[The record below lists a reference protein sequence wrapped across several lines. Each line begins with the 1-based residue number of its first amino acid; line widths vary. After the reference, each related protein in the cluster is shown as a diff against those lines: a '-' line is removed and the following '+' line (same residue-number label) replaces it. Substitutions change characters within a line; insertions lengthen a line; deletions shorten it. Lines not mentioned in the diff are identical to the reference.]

1 LPISYGNPGQTK
13 SEEQQHQRLPFR
25 PYSIAAHG
33 LKAMTRKPATPNCY
47 IIAGPNGA
55 GKTTFATE
63 FLPLYAN
70 CRNFINADLIAR
82 AYSPFDPDAGLLRA
96 GRAVL
101 ERIAEFTEAGT
112 DFAFETTLSGRAYVP
127 LLRRVKKSGFRL
139 HLFYLW
145 IPSPELAL
153 LRIRDR
159 VESGG
164 HAVPEPDVRRRFNR
178 SLRNLF
184 ALYRP
189 LLDTLYCFD
198 NSSDTPRLIF
208 KDEVGQTVIGD
219 AALYGQLQ
227 RKFAP

>member
-1 LPISYGNPGQTK
+1 MPDKTSQ
-13 SEEQQHQRLPFR
+13 
-25 PYSIAAHG
+25 
-33 LKAMTRKPATPNCY
+33 PNCY

-70 CRNFINADLIAR
+70 CQNFINPDLLAR
-82 AYSPFDPDAGLLRA
+82 AFSPFNPDAGLLRA

-101 ERIAEFTEAGT
+101 ERIAEFKEARIS
-112 DFAFETTLSGRAYVP
+112 FAFETTLAGRSYVP
-127 LLRRVKKSGFRL
+127 ILRRVKDTGFQL
-139 HLFYLW
+139 HMFYLW

-164 HAVPEPDVRRRFNR
+164 HNVPESDVRRRYGR
-178 SLRNLF
+178 TLVNLF
-184 ALYRP
+184 RMYRS
-189 LLDTLYCFD
+189 LLDTLHFFD

-208 KDEVGQTVIGD
+208 KDESGQTTIID
-219 AALYGQLQ
+219 AGLYEQFQ
-227 RKFAP
+227 RLFEP

>member
-1 LPISYGNPGQTK
+1 M
-13 SEEQQHQRLPFR
+13 RLDTMPR
-25 PYSIAAHG
+25 QPTS
-33 LKAMTRKPATPNCY
+33 PNCY

-63 FLPLYAN
+63 FLPLYVN

-82 AYSPFDPDAGLLRA
+82 GLSPFDPDAGMVRA
-96 GRAVL
+96 GRTVL
-101 ERIAEFTEAGT
+101 ERIAQFTEAGA
-112 DFAFETTLSGRAYVP
+112 DFAFETTLSGRAYVS
-127 LLRRVKKSGFRL
+127 LMHRMKKSGFRL
-139 HLFYLW
+139 NMFYLW
-145 IPSPELAL
+145 IPSANLAL

-164 HAVPEPDVRRRFNR
+164 HDVPERDVRRRFNR
-178 SLRNLF
+178 SLKNLF

-189 LLDTLYCFD
+189 LLDTLHCFD

-208 KDEVGQTVIGD
+208 KDEAGQTVVGD
-219 AALYGQLQ
+219 AALYDQLR